1 MVGSPEDIQLLAR
14 ARSSAPSTLT
24 TAAMT
29 DATPPTSKLS
39 TVTMNSLFTTFPMSP
54 GATVVTVLSEGQQ
67 LSKYIFSV
75 YNNSNFSPDMW
86 LVGWQNASGLQ
97 EIY

>member
-1 MVGSPEDIQLLAR
+1 
-14 ARSSAPSTLT
+14 
-24 TAAMT
+24 
-29 DATPPTSKLS
+29 
-39 TVTMNSLFTTFPMSP
+39 MSP

-97 EIY
+97 GNLLTGLPCCEPVLAGE